1 MANAINSL
9 NYGNNTYTFTL
20 PYGSCSTAARTAAKT
35 VTVDNFSL
43 ETGARV
49 AVKFTVTNTAGSP
62 TLNVNSTGAKAIYYK
77 GAAITAGYLAAN
89 KVYEFIYNGTQWDLV
104 GDVDTN
110 TTYTFNGAV
119 STIKDS
125 NLTASRAL
133 VSNGSG
139 KVAVSDVTSTEL
151 GYLDGVTSAIQ
162 TQLDGK
168 APSSHNHSASDITS
182 GTMSTARLPAAS
194 GTSAGITIVY
204 PAASCTTFSSDSGT
218 VTPQAV
224 QKGAKMFAIT
234 RPSTSTTNAVT
245 RYSNTTGDV
254 KDSKITIEDVTNTKD
269 SSKKANVLVI
279 PAEGGKKMVYGY
291 CTDQTDGTS
300 FIGGVFDASAT
311 SYPYAA
317 GLAIGGTS
325 GNLLWKGKQVATT
338 DMIPTLSSLGAA
350 SSSHNHPASNITSGT
365 LSSDRLPTVP
375 ISKGGT
381 GATTAAGALE
391 NLGIASLLSSGC
403 KVATGSYVGTGQRM
417 TNNSGR
423 SHWDTSEPEYAIT
436 LSFDFEPKLL
446 LVSWDYYK
454 VEDVG
459 TGDYDDE
466 DIEITVSF
474 ATEERHG
481 VATFINGRDAG
492 TATNSYIH
500 RGYPSGISY
509 DSSANEIE
517 ASWSGAS
524 VSYGTTYY
532 SNSDTEK
539 GLKNLDINGATY
551 QYVAI
556 G

>member
-20 PYGSCSTAARTAAKT
+20 PYGSCSTAAGTAAKT

-168 APSSHNHSASDITS
+168 APSSHNHSASNITS
-182 GTMSTARLPAAS
+182 GTIAAARLPAAS
-194 GTSAGITIVY
+194 GTAAGITIVY
-204 PAASCTTFSSDSGT
+204 PSQSCTTFSSDSGT
-218 VTPQAV
+218 VTPLAV

-234 RPSTSTTNAVT
+234 RPSSTTTNAVA

-254 KDSKITIEDVTNTKD
+254 QNSKITIEDVTNTRD
-269 SSKKANVLVI
+269 TSKQANVLVI
-279 PAEGGKKMVYGY
+279 PAEGNKKMVYGY

-300 FIGGVFDASAT
+300 FIGGVFDSSAT
-311 SYPYAA
+311 TYPYSQ

-338 DMIPTLSSLGAA
+338 DMIPTLSSLGGVPTSRTVNGKALSSNVTLSASDVGAA
-350 SSSHNHPASNITSGT
+350 STTTYTAAVSTTWTADSTNGGFYQTVSVSGI
-365 LSSDRLPTVP
+365 LADDNPIADVVLGSDVAANALYTEAWGLVTR
-375 ISKGGT
+375 I
-381 GATTAAGALE
+381 TTAAD
-391 NLGIASLLSSGC
+391 S
-403 KVATGSYVGTGQRM
+403 
-417 TNNSGR
+417 
-423 SHWDTSEPEYAIT
+423 IT
-436 LSFDFEPKLL
+436 LYANGSAPTTAFNIQL
-446 LVSWDYYK
+446 K
-454 VEDVG
+454 VV
-459 TGDYDDE
+459 
-466 DIEITVSF
+466 
-474 ATEERHG
+474 R
-481 VATFINGRDAG
+481 
-492 TATNSYIH
+492 
-500 RGYPSGISY
+500 
-509 DSSANEIE
+509 
-517 ASWSGAS
+517 
-524 VSYGTTYY
+524 
-532 SNSDTEK
+532 
-539 GLKNLDINGATY
+539 
-551 QYVAI
+551 
-556 G
+556 